1 VSEWVSEWVIV
12 VYRQFSN
19 LSAISWGEQVNIQ
32 WDDDEVRFVLDQQ
45 AELDFYSDIY
55 QSMGRH
61 VALHG
66 HLIQIPSQ
74 PVFAPSPYCCVLS
87 GEATNTNFYSLW
99 FVPIDARSYRQNN
112 RCGYIMALWTYKGG
126 LNRIAGVM
134 VTGPASC
141 VVDRGFER
149 RSGQTKDYKN

>member
-1 VSEWVSEWVIV
+1 MNCVLPMTCWQTIYITSFVSEWVSEWVIV

-74 PVFAPSPYCCVLS
+74 PVFAPFPYCCVLS

-99 FVPIDARSYRQNN
+99 FVPIDARTHDLPQVSSESHNISASIILSIRLITKFKT
-112 RCGYIMALWTYKGG
+112 YIT
-126 LNRIAGVM
+126 
-134 VTGPASC
+134 
-141 VVDRGFER
+141 
-149 RSGQTKDYKN
+149 